1 MGEIVA
7 SVQRV
12 TDIMAEISA
21 ASQEQSA
28 GIEQVNQTV
37 VQMDETTQQNAA
49 LVEEATAAARAME
62 DQAVQLG
69 EAVAR
74 FRLASHG
81 TTAIP
86 ARPLAAP
93 VPRQVAAAAPA
104 AKRSRHVRCA
114 PRQPSR
120 HWLRTATGRSSDRT
134 TGSDPFLREGI

>member
-1 MGEIVA
+1 M
-7 SVQRV
+7 

-74 FRLASHG
+74 FRLASQG
-81 TTAIP
+81 TTAAP
-86 ARPLAAP
+86 TRLAAAP
-93 VPRQVAAAAPA
+93 VPRQVATAAPA
-104 AKRSRHVRCA
+104 AKRALRASVA
-114 PRQPSR
+114 QPA
-120 HWLRTATGRSSDRT
+120 LAA
-134 TGSDPFLREGI
+134 EGDWQEF

>member
-1 MGEIVA
+1 
-7 SVQRV
+7 
-12 TDIMAEISA
+12 A

-74 FRLASHG
+74 FRLASQG
-81 TTAIP
+81 TMAIP

-93 VPRQVAAAAPA
+93 VPRQLAAAAPA
-104 AKRSRHVRCA
+104 AKPA
-114 PRQPSR
+114 PARA
-120 HWLRTATGRSSDRT
+120 LRTATAQPALAADGDWQE
-134 TGSDPFLREGI
+134 F